1 MFVSAQLVIVLCRQT
16 CETPESSAV
25 SQGQKCRSSR
35 HRTDVNV
42 LFVFSLHMC
51 VTIHRFNDL
60 QTREKN
66 NPWKVISTS
75 FLSNTDM
82 CLEQIG
88 GPLSFLC
95 VGGGTSRFV
104 VPLLVKKVRGFTI
117 LSFIF
122 MVWLLKSFSTFPHK
136 ISLICSVLIYFSQ
149 FSPTSNRAKQRNCL
163 KLSVQWRL
171 KPQVLLIQTHASY
184 VWLICYSLGY

>member
-42 LFVFSLHMC
+42 LFAFSLHMC
-51 VTIHRFNDL
+51 MTIHRFNDL
-60 QTREKN
+60 QTREKKI

-82 CLEQIG
+82 RLEQIG

-95 VGGGTSRFV
+95 VGGGASRFV
-104 VPLLVKKVRGFTI
+104 VPLLVKKVKEGLLFWVLSSWFGYWSLLAPFHRKYPLFAASLSI
-117 LSFIF
+117 LISF
-122 MVWLLKSFSTFPHK
+122 LQH
-136 ISLICSVLIYFSQ
+136 
-149 FSPTSNRAKQRNCL
+149 
-163 KLSVQWRL
+163 
-171 KPQVLLIQTHASY
+171 QTEPSRETA
-184 VWLICYSLGY
+184 LN